1 MKILLLDKKGQV
13 LDGNVVCAWTVR
25 LRTVSEVLM
34 KLAALLAGF
43 VLASSLAHAA
53 AAPSVQVKP
62 VTRTNTTVTGQP
74 IVVPDHPDVIVSIAT
89 FPPGARIAE
98 HQHPYPHYVYVL
110 EGVLTVVNTDANKTF
125 EAKAG
130 DFVAEMQDTWHYGV
144 NNGAIPVRL
153 LVIDQVPAGTPN
165 NSKPRAP

>member
-1 MKILLLDKKGQV
+1 
-13 LDGNVVCAWTVR
+13 
-25 LRTVSEVLM
+25 M
-34 KLAALLAGF
+34 KLLIMLGTVLLA
-43 VLASSLAHAA
+43 VSLAHAA
-53 AAPSVQVKP
+53 DVPKVEVTP

-74 IVVPDHPDVIVSIAT
+74 IVVPDRPDVLVSIAT

-98 HQHPYPHYVYVL
+98 HQHPHPHFVYVL
-110 EGVLTVVNTDANKTF
+110 EGVLTVVNTDENKTF
-125 EAKAG
+125 QVKAG

-144 NNGAIPVRL
+144 NNGTVPVKL

>member
-1 MKILLLDKKGQV
+1 
-13 LDGNVVCAWTVR
+13 
-25 LRTVSEVLM
+25 M
-34 KLAALLAGF
+34 KLVAIVAGLMLAL
-43 VLASSLAHAA
+43 SNAHAA
-53 AAPSVQVKP
+53 EAPRVQVTP

-74 IVVPDHPDVIVSIAT
+74 IVVPERPDVVVSLAT

-110 EGVLTVVNTDANKTF
+110 EGVLTVVNTDANKMF

-130 DFVAEMQDTWHYGV
+130 DFVAEMQDTWHYGI
-144 NNGAIPVRL
+144 NKGAVPVKL

-165 NSKPRAP
+165 NSRPREP